1 MPSDDDIL
9 SQLEEID
16 VGQIMGEE
24 IALDEGLDLD
34 FEDEGVP
41 LKPKASAQAVGETE
55 LAGSEIR
62 IGGDGRANQQGL
74 TPSGGANPGG
84 RPARAGQETG
94 LAGSEIRIDG
104 PAPSSAKP
112 KAAVQAKAESRGP
125 KKAAPARTEPKA
137 AAVMPPPVP
146 SPQAEHRQISA
157 PLAKP
162 KCCQDAPAAAEAPAL
177 VIVQE
182 MVLHAKT
189 LRIVADTVVI
199 EPKSVS
205 ISSS

>member
-1 MPSDDDIL
+1 MPNDDDIL

-24 IALDEGLDLD
+24 IPLDESLEESLDLD

-41 LKPKASAQAVGETE
+41 LKPKAAAQGTK

-62 IGGDGRANQQGL
+62 VGAP
-74 TPSGGANPGG
+74 TP
-84 RPARAGQETG
+84 PAKFRHA
-94 LAGSEIRIDG
+94 
-104 PAPSSAKP
+104 
-112 KAAVQAKAESRGP
+112 
-125 KKAAPARTEPKA
+125 EPKA
-137 AAVMPPPVP
+137 AGQAKVAEPGPSPRKTKAPPPRAEPKAAPPLMPPP
-146 SPQAEHRQISA
+146 PQVAAPRPPFSA
-157 PLAKP
+157 QA
-162 KCCQDAPAAAEAPAL
+162 CQGAPASAEVPEATAT
-177 VIVQE
+177 VQE

-205 ISSS
+205 ISS